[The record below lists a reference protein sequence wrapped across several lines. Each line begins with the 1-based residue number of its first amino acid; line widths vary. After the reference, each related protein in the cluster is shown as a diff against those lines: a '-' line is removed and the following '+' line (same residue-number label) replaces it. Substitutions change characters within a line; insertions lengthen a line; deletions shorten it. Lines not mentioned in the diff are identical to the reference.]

1 MTPKEKAFQL
11 INKYNLVVL
20 DTALGGSNRRVKQC
34 AIIAVDELIESHLI
48 LTTTHEAGSSIRC
61 KTYCQQVKEEINK
74 L

>member
-1 MTPKEKAFQL
+1 MRPKEKAIDL

-34 AIIAVDELIESHLI
+34 ALMAVDELYRIAPWSLENDIQDDSKQYWNLVKIEI
-48 LTTTHEAGSSIRC
+48 E
-61 KTYCQQVKEEINK
+61 K

>member
-34 AIIAVDELIESHLI
+34 AIIAVDEVLSTIVS
-48 LTTTHEAGSSIRC
+48 TPTDYGASW
-61 KTYCQQVKEEINK
+61 TYWEQVKEEINK

>member
-1 MTPKEKAFQL
+1 MTPKEKAVHL

-34 AIIAVDELIESHLI
+34 AIIAVDEIVNSVVVTNLSVAENQFLYW
-48 LTTTHEAGSSIRC
+48 E
-61 KTYCQQVKEEINK
+61 QVKKEINK